1 MPKTVTKYQRFTT
14 QVNHTFKKGLKADTL
29 GLLRRLSS
37 FSMSILIFLL
47 VLSGLVLIHEAGHY
61 LAARWAGVKPEEFG
75 VGFPPRALGWTKEG
89 GKWRR
94 VKKGELTATNTIWSL
109 NWLPLGGFVRLKG
122 EQGEAASD
130 RDSFAQARLG
140 KKFVIIAA
148 GVFMNWLLAT
158 LIFTGGYLVGVP
170 VDGTEI
176 PPEAIVTQR
185 YVEIT
190 QILPG
195 SPAERVGLQVGDR
208 VQAIDGRAAE
218 RAEQIRDRIRGAAEA
233 QPDVVLTID
242 REGEVKEIRAVPE
255 ILSGAQTKGI
265 GIGLA
270 DTAVVRWAWWRAP
283 LEGAKT
289 TWFYTIRI
297 VQGLGGLVRDLVV
310 KRQVDQS
317 VSGPVGI
324 AVMTGR
330 IADQGVW
337 PLLQFA
343 AILSVNLAVV
353 NFLPIPGLD
362 GGRALFLLAEFARRK
377 RLNANLEA
385 AIHGFGFIFLLIL
398 ILLVTIQD
406 LFRFGP
412 GIWQGIRGIF

>member
-1 MPKTVTKYQRFTT
+1 
-14 QVNHTFKKGLKADTL
+14 
-29 GLLRRLSS
+29 
-37 FSMSILIFLL
+37 MSILIFLL
-47 VLSGLVLIHEAGHY
+47 VLSSLVLIHEAGHY

-75 VGFPPRALGWTKEG
+75 VGFPPRALGWTKEH

-94 VKKGELTATNTIWSL
+94 VKKGELTAEKTIWSI

-122 EQGEAASD
+122 EQGEAAGD

-140 KKFVIIAA
+140 KKFIIIAA

-158 LIFTGGYLVGVP
+158 VIFTGGYLVGVP
-170 VDGTEI
+170 MDGTGL
-176 PPEAIVTQR
+176 PSEAVVRER

-190 QILPG
+190 QIVPTG
-195 SPAERVGLQVGDR
+195 PAEKAGLRVGDR
-208 VQAIDGRAAE
+208 IRSLDGQAVGKAE
-218 RAEQIRDRIRGAAEA
+218 EIRGQIRTIAE
-233 QPDVVLTID
+233 VRTEIMVGIE
-242 REGEVKEIRAVPE
+242 REGEPGAISVTPD
-255 ILSGAQTKGI
+255 LFPGAQAKGI
-265 GIGLA
+265 GVGLA
-270 DTAVVRWAWWRAP
+270 DTAVVRWPWWRAP
-283 LEGAKT
+283 IEGAKT
-289 TWFYTIRI
+289 TAFYTVRI
-297 VQGLGGLVRDLVV
+297 VQGLGSLVRDLVV
-310 KRQVDQS
+310 KRQVDQG

-412 GIWQGIRGIF
+412 GIWQGIREIF

>member
-1 MPKTVTKYQRFTT
+1 
-14 QVNHTFKKGLKADTL
+14 
-29 GLLRRLSS
+29 
-37 FSMSILIFLL
+37 MSILIFLL

-61 LAARWAGVKPEEFG
+61 MAARWAGVKPEEFG

-89 GKWRR
+89 GCWRR
-94 VKKGELTATNTIWSL
+94 VKKGEQAAAKTIWSL

-122 EQGEAASD
+122 EQGDAAGE
-130 RDSFAQARLG
+130 RDSFAQATVGR
-140 KKFVIIAA
+140 KFVIIAA
-148 GVFMNWLLAT
+148 GVLMNWLLAT
-158 LIFTGGYLVGVP
+158 VIFTGGYLVGVP
-170 VDGTEI
+170 VDGSSV
-176 PPEAIVTQR
+176 PSGAVVREA
-185 YVEIT
+185 YVEIV
-190 QILPG
+190 QIVAE
-195 SPAERVGLQVGDR
+195 SPAEKAGIQLGDR
-208 VQAIDGRAAE
+208 VRAVNGEDGLVADIIRTRIGKAAE
-218 RAEQIRDRIRGAAEA
+218 MDEA
-233 QPDVVLTID
+233 VTLEVM
-242 REGEVKEIRAVPE
+242 REGVSRSVQVMPGPLAG
-255 ILSGAQTKGI
+255 SDRKGV
-265 GIGLA
+265 GVGLA
-270 DTAVVRWAWWRAP
+270 DTAVVRWPWWRAP

-289 TWFYTIRI
+289 TAFYTIRI
-297 VQGLGGLVRDLVV
+297 VQGLGSLVRDLVV
-310 KRQVDQS
+310 KRQVDQG

-330 IADQGVW
+330 IADQGLW

-343 AILSVNLAVV
+343 AVLSVNLAVV

-412 GIWQGIRGIF
+412 GIWQGIRQIF

>member
-1 MPKTVTKYQRFTT
+1 
-14 QVNHTFKKGLKADTL
+14 
-29 GLLRRLSS
+29 
-37 FSMSILIFLL
+37 MSILIFLL

-75 VGFPPRALGWTKEG
+75 VGFPPRALGWTKEH

-94 VKKGELTATNTIWSL
+94 VKKGEQTVTSTIWSV

-122 EQGEAASD
+122 EQGESASD
-130 RDSFAQARLG
+130 RDSFAQAPIG

-148 GVFMNWLLAT
+148 GVVMNWLLAT
-158 LIFTGGYLVGVP
+158 LLFTGGYLVGVP
-170 VDGTEI
+170 MDGANL
-176 PPEAIVTQR
+176 PNEAVVKQR

-190 QILPG
+190 QIVPTG
-195 SPAERVGLQVGDR
+195 PAEKAGLQIGDR
-208 VQAIDGRAAE
+208 FRSLDGRE
-218 RAEQIRDRIRGAAEA
+218 VGRAEEIRGQIRAIAETRP
-233 QPDVVLTID
+233 QIDVEIE
-242 REGEVKEIRAVPE
+242 REGSVQTITVTPD
-255 ILSGAQTKGI
+255 LFPGAQAKGI
-265 GIGLA
+265 GVGLA
-270 DTAVVRWAWWRAP
+270 DTAVVRWPWWRAP
-283 LEGAKT
+283 IEGAKT
-289 TWFYTIRI
+289 TAFYTVRI
-297 VQGLGGLVRDLVV
+297 VQGLGSLVRDLVV
-310 KRQVDQS
+310 KRQVDQG

-330 IADQGVW
+330 IADQGLW

-398 ILLVTIQD
+398 ILLVTVQD

>member
-1 MPKTVTKYQRFTT
+1 MT
-14 QVNHTFKKGLKADTL
+14 
-29 GLLRRLSS
+29 
-37 FSMSILIFLL
+37 ILIFLL

-89 GKWRR
+89 GTWRR
-94 VKKGELTATNTIWSL
+94 VKKAEQTATRTIWSI

-122 EQGEAASD
+122 EQGDAAND
-130 RDSFAQARLG
+130 RDSFAQAPVG

-148 GVFMNWLLAT
+148 GVAMNWLLAT
-158 LIFTGGYLVGVP
+158 ILFTGGYLVGVP
-170 VDGTEI
+170 MDGTSL
-176 PPEAIVTQR
+176 PTEALVKER

-190 QILPG
+190 QVVPTG
-195 SPAERVGLQVGDR
+195 PAEKAGLHIG
-208 VQAIDGRAAE
+208 
-218 RAEQIRDRIRGAAEA
+218 DRIRALDGEAAGRAE
-233 QPDVVLTID
+233 
-242 REGEVKEIRAVPE
+242 EIRARIRTIAETRPQIAVE
-255 ILSGAQTKGI
+255 IDRKGTVQTVDVTPDLFPGAQAKGI
-265 GIGLA
+265 GVGLA
-270 DTAVVRWAWWRAP
+270 DTAVVRWSWWRAP
-283 LEGAKT
+283 IEGAKT
-289 TWFYTIRI
+289 TAFYTVRI
-297 VQGLGGLVRDLVV
+297 VQGLGSLVRDLVV
-310 KRQVDQS
+310 KRQVDQG

-398 ILLVTIQD
+398 ILLVTVQD